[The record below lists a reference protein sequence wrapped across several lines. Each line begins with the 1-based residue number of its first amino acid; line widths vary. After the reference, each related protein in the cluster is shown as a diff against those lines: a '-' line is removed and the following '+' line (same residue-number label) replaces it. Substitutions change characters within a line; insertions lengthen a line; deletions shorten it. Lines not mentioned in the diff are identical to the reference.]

1 MDAVYLDESGN
12 RVDPSA
18 VGTTHEVVSEATKT
32 SPQVPQQNIYGKL
45 VQEER
50 VSNFISQTS
59 PYQSLSQIDYMLRG
73 YIYNATEQEWKKIS
87 AGIPDNMRLDVLQ
100 FIAPILS
107 ENTRMTNFS
116 IEQINGIINFI
127 IEWTLD
133 YLDNEA
139 DEEGLEEHQLSKIAL
154 IIWNAVIPTLFRA
167 QDGMESRRMFKSLSM
182 GDNLSASHQPQQNK
196 DWWKFWK

>member
-1 MDAVYLDESGN
+1 MDAVYIDEKGQ